1 LENKDLG
8 ALKMNSVI
16 KLLSISLAVAFC
28 ASALAQAPTST
39 PKGVST
45 QNVAAPSAS
54 THYWYD
60 GQTKRS
66 LDVDT
71 DHVIHF
77 KPNEKAVLV
86 KQVAGLS
93 TEKSVLNPNSPVFKD
108 GGTRRALPGGVIV
121 TFAGSLSDDQAMSQ
135 LKAKGLEPLRR
146 IGSSDSWLVASPA
159 GLASLELANQL
170 HESKAF
176 AAAQPN
182 WWSERAKK

>member
-1 LENKDLG
+1 MKLI
-8 ALKMNSVI
+8 I
-16 KLLSISLAVAFC
+16 KLLSIGISMAFN
-28 ASALAQAPTST
+28 AGALAQANNST
-39 PKGVST
+39 PKGIST
-45 QNVAAPSAS
+45 QNVAAQSAS
-54 THYWYD
+54 VYFWYD

-66 LDVDT
+66 LDVDS
-71 DHVIHF
+71 DFAIEF

-86 KQVAGLS
+86 KKVVGLS
-93 TEKSVLNPNSPVFKD
+93 TEKSVLNPSSQVFKD

-121 TFAGSLSDDQAMSQ
+121 TFASALSDDQAVGQ

-146 IGSSDSWLVASPA
+146 IGSSDSWLVASPS